1 MSFVKLSNSTHTFH
15 NSFAKIHGI
24 FGLGGVENSM
34 TVLTGMT
41 FLAGLAVLIIG
52 AEWLVRG
59 ASRLA
64 AKIGISPLI
73 IGLTVVAFGTSSP
86 EMAVSV
92 QSALAGQAD
101 IAVGNVVGSNI
112 FNVLF
117 ILGIS
122 AVITPLIVQQQLIR
136 LDVPLMIGLSFVCYL
151 MALDGVIGR
160 LEGLLLFAGIIAYTF
175 FLIRQSRRESK
186 AVEDEYA
193 QEFPAKTETGW
204 KPLAVNLGL
213 VGIGLTL
220 LILGSNWLVGSAISI
235 ARWLGLS
242 ELIIGLTIVA
252 AGTSMPEV
260 ATSITAAIK
269 GERDIAVGNA
279 VGSNI
284 FNILSVLGLTAT
296 VAPGGVPVS
305 QAAQAL
311 DIPVMVAVAVLALP
325 IFFTGNRIER
335 WEGWLFLLYYAA
347 YTAYLILDAAQHDA
361 LPLFNNLLLYGI
373 IPLTVLTLAVSLFL
387 ERRTV
392 AAAE

>member
-1 MSFVKLSNSTHTFH
+1 
-15 NSFAKIHGI
+15 
-24 FGLGGVENSM
+24 
-34 TVLTGMT
+34 
-41 FLAGLAVLIIG
+41 LILLILG

-64 AKIGISPLI
+64 AEVGISPLV

-92 QSALAGQAD
+92 QSSLAGQAD

-112 FNVLF
+112 FNVLL

-136 LDVPLMIGLSFVCYL
+136 LDVPLMIGLSFAFYL
-151 MALDGVIGR
+151 MALDGIIGR
-160 LEGLLLFAGIIAYTF
+160 LEGLILFTGIIAYTV
-175 FLIRQSRRESK
+175 FLIRQSRKESK
-186 AVEDEYA
+186 AVEAEYDQEYA
-193 QEFPAKTETGW
+193 VKAETGW
-204 KPLAVNLGL
+204 KLWAVNLGL
-213 VGIGLTL
+213 VGIGLTFL
-220 LILGSNWLVGSAISI
+220 VLGSNWLVDSAISI

-269 GERDIAVGNA
+269 GERDIAVGNV

-284 FNILSVLGLTAT
+284 FNILAVLGLTGL
-296 VAPGGVPVS
+296 VAPGGIPVS
-305 QAAQAL
+305 LAAEAF
-311 DIPVMVAVAVLALP
+311 DIPVMLAVAVLALP
-325 IFFTGNRIER
+325 IFFSGNRIER
-335 WEGWLFLLYYAA
+335 WEGWLFLLYYVA

-361 LPLFNNLLLYGI
+361 LPLVNNVLLYVL
-373 IPLTVLTLAVSLFL
+373 IPLTVVTLAVSLIL
-387 ERRTV
+387 ERRKV
-392 AAAE
+392 ASELAH

>member
-1 MSFVKLSNSTHTFH
+1 MTLMTGIMFV
-15 NSFAKIHGI
+15 
-24 FGLGGVENSM
+24 
-34 TVLTGMT
+34 
-41 FLAGLAVLIIG
+41 AGLVLLIVG

-64 AKIGISPLI
+64 ARVGISPLV

-92 QSALAGQAD
+92 QSSLAGQAD

-136 LDVPLMIGLSFVCYL
+136 LDVPIMIGVSLVTYFMSV
-151 MALDGVIGR
+151 DGVISR
-160 LEGLLLFAGIIAYTF
+160 LEGVLLFAGIIAYTA
-175 FLIRQSRRESK
+175 FLIIQSRKESK
-186 AVEDEYA
+186 AVQDEYA
-193 QEFPAKTETGW
+193 QEFAAKQETGW
-204 KPLAVNLGL
+204 KPWVINIGLVVLGL
-213 VGIGLTL
+213 VL
-220 LILGSNWLVGSAISI
+220 LVQGSNWLVDSAISI

-269 GERDIAVGNA
+269 GERDIAVGNV

-284 FNILSVLGLTAT
+284 FNILAVLGLSGV
-296 VAPGGVPVS
+296 VASNGLPVS
-305 QAAQAL
+305 AAAEAF
-311 DIPVMVAVAVLALP
+311 DIPVMLAVAILCLP
-325 IFFTGNRIER
+325 IFFTGKLIAR
-335 WEGWLFLLYYAA
+335 WEGWLFLLYYVA
-347 YTAYLILDAAQHDA
+347 YTAYLILDSTDHNA
-361 LPLFNNLLLYGI
+361 LPLFNSVLLYI
-373 IPLTVLTLAVSLFL
+373 LIPLTLVTLAVSLFMD
-387 ERRTV
+387 RRKAV
-392 AAAE
+392 AQ

>member
-1 MSFVKLSNSTHTFH
+1 MTGLTF
-15 NSFAKIHGI
+15 I
-24 FGLGGVENSM
+24 
-34 TVLTGMT
+34 
-41 FLAGLAVLIIG
+41 AGLAVLILG

-64 AKIGISPLI
+64 AKVGISPLV

-92 QSALAGQAD
+92 QSSLAGQAD

-122 AVITPLIVQQQLIR
+122 AIITPLIVQQQLIR
-136 LDVPLMIGLSFVCYL
+136 LDVPIMIGVSLVTYFMSL
-151 MALDGVIGR
+151 NGVIGR
-160 LEGLLLFAGIIAYTF
+160 LEGVLLFAGIVVYTV
-175 FLIRQSRRESK
+175 FLIIQSRKESK
-186 AVEDEYA
+186 AVEEEYA
-193 QEFPAKTETGW
+193 QEFAAKAETGW
-204 KPLAVNLGL
+204 KPWVVNLGL

-220 LILGSNWLVGSAISI
+220 LVLGSNWLVDSAISI

-269 GERDIAVGNA
+269 GERDIAVGNV

-284 FNILSVLGLTAT
+284 FNILAVLGLSGV
-296 VAPGGVPVS
+296 VAPSGLPVS
-305 QAAQAL
+305 LAAEAF

-325 IFFTGNRIER
+325 IFFTGNRIAR
-335 WEGWLFLLYYAA
+335 WEGWIFLIYYAA

-361 LPLFNNLLLYGI
+361 LPLFNNVLLYGI
-373 IPLTVLTLAVSLFL
+373 IPLTVITLAVSLIL
-387 ERRTV
+387 ERRKV
-392 AAAE
+392 AAGYVD

>member
-1 MSFVKLSNSTHTFH
+1 MTLMTGVLFV
-15 NSFAKIHGI
+15 A
-24 FGLGGVENSM
+24 GLG
-34 TVLTGMT
+34 L
-41 FLAGLAVLIIG
+41 LILG

-64 AKIGISPLI
+64 ARVGISPLV

-92 QSALAGQAD
+92 QSSLAGQAD

-112 FNVLF
+112 FNVLL

-122 AVITPLIVQQQLIR
+122 AAIIPLIVQQQLIR
-136 LDVPLMIGLSFVCYL
+136 LDVPIMIGVSLVTYFMS
-151 MALDGVIGR
+151 LDGVIGR
-160 LEGLLLFAGIIAYTF
+160 FEGLLLFAGIIVYTV
-175 FLIRQSRRESK
+175 FLIVQSRKENK
-186 AVEDEYA
+186 AVQDEYA
-193 QEFPAKTETGW
+193 QEFAVKQETGW
-204 KPLAVNLGL
+204 KPWAINLGL
-213 VGIGLTL
+213 VGLGLTL
-220 LILGSNWLVGSAISI
+220 LVLGSNWLVDSAIAI

-269 GERDIAVGNA
+269 GERDIAVGNV

-284 FNILSVLGLTAT
+284 FNILSVLGLTAL
-296 VAPGGVPVS
+296 VAPSGLPVS
-305 QAAQAL
+305 AAAEAF
-311 DIPVMVAVAVLALP
+311 DIPVMLAVAVLALP

-335 WEGWLFLLYYAA
+335 WEGWLFLFYYVA

-361 LPLFNNLLLYGI
+361 LPLFNNVLLYVI
-373 IPLTVLTLAVSLFL
+373 IPLTVFTLAVSLIL
-387 ERRTV
+387 ERRKV
-392 AAAE
+392 ASGSVT